1 MRTLAL
7 GAVVILCSMM
17 GSLAILAMA
26 TPAIETVPVGTIVAW
41 SAGADSVPAN
51 WMLCDGK
58 VLRVKQY
65 PELYSVIGPTWGAP
79 SKTKFN
85 LPDLRGRFIRGV
97 DRGAGRDPDVEDRKA
112 ANKGGNVKG
121 VGSVQQD
128 SLQNH
133 SHQQDTHTHNYQ
145 EYQIGATTSGV
156 ALSSF
161 QGGGP
166 YDVILS
172 SWLSASQTSQS
183 SVNIKGAQ
191 AFGTKTNVRKG
202 EETRPTNAAVNFI
215 IKVK

>member
-1 MRTLAL
+1 MRNILL
-7 GAVVILCSMM
+7 VITVFVCSIL
-17 GSLAILAMA
+17 GSLAIMSMTA
-26 TPAIETVPVGTIVAW
+26 PAAETVPVGTIVAW
-41 SAGADSVPAN
+41 SAGADSVPAG

-65 PELYSVIGPTWGAP
+65 PELYAVIGPTWGAP

-133 SHQQDTHTHNYQ
+133 SHLQDAHTHNYQ
-145 EYQIGATTSGV
+145 EYQIGASTSGV
-156 ALSSF
+156 GLNSF
-161 QGGGP
+161 VGGGP

-172 SWLSASQTSQS
+172 SWLSASPTSQS
-183 SVNIKGAQ
+183 SVNIKGAK